1 MKKNS
6 NSYLMFLTLV
16 ATLGGLLFG
25 YDTAVISGTVKYLEI
40 NFVDPLGL
48 DETAASSLLGFAVSS
63 ALIGCVIGGMIG
75 GFMATRLGR
84 KRSLMIAAVLFV
96 LSAIGSAY
104 PEMGFPAGQPH
115 EFIVC
120 FVVYRIIGGV
130 GVGLASM
137 LSPMYI
143 AEMAPAEK
151 RGGLVSWNQFAII
164 FGMLVVYFVN
174 YTIALSGDEEWLTH
188 TGWRLMFLS
197 EVVPAMLLLI
207 LIFCV
212 PESPRW
218 LVMKGRIEKAETI
231 LKRGRPAS
239 GYPIG
244 SREYPGVIT
253 RGSQSKT
260 VQLWCGCD
268 CDRNPV
274 VRFSAVCGDQCCTL
288 LCARNFPQYGYGYQ
302 CSSDAD
308 HYRGCDQPFVH
319 DTGDLHRGPFRT
331 SPAGDYRQFG
341 YDGQHDYAGIHV
353 LYGAYGI
360 TFLTC
365 HVGLHGLFC
374 RFVGTGLLGVV
385 GGDLSEQDTGA
396 GNGLGCCGSM
406 VCKLSGVVDFPDD
419 G

>member
-1 MKKNS
+1 
-6 NSYLMFLTLV
+6 MFLTLV

-104 PEMGFPAGQPH
+104 PEIGFPAGKPH
-115 EFIVC
+115 EFIIC

-174 YTIALSGDEEWLTH
+174 YTIALSGDE
-188 TGWRLMFLS
+188 
-197 EVVPAMLLLI
+197 A
-207 LIFCV
+207 
-212 PESPRW
+212 
-218 LVMKGRIEKAETI
+218 
-231 LKRGRPAS
+231 
-239 GYPIG
+239 
-244 SREYPGVIT
+244 
-253 RGSQSKT
+253 
-260 VQLWCGCD
+260 
-268 CDRNPV
+268 
-274 VRFSAVCGDQCCTL
+274 
-288 LCARNFPQYGYGYQ
+288 
-302 CSSDAD
+302 
-308 HYRGCDQPFVH
+308 
-319 DTGDLHRGPFRT
+319 
-331 SPAGDYRQFG
+331 
-341 YDGQHDYAGIHV
+341 
-353 LYGAYGI
+353 
-360 TFLTC
+360 
-365 HVGLHGLFC
+365 
-374 RFVGTGLLGVV
+374 
-385 GGDLSEQDTGA
+385 
-396 GNGLGCCGSM
+396 
-406 VCKLSGVVDFPDD
+406 
-419 G
+419 